1 MGRGSE
7 SHGAAAGTVWG
18 LGGILV
24 GAVSGLLRRASIALA
39 WSRLEGSYD
48 FDYMVQGRRDDR
60 RVIS

>member
-7 SHGAAAGTVWG
+7 SHGAAAGAVWG

-39 WSRLEGSYD
+39 WSRSEGSSD
-48 FDYMVQGRRDDR
+48 FDYMVQGEARGGQAL
-60 RVIS
+60 S